1 MFQKLLVPVDG
12 SSFSEQ
18 AIPAARELLMGG
30 AEEATLLTINEAPKA
45 TRRRRKGLR
54 RPVPL
59 ATMSG
64 SAPTAVLPADLPE
77 YVETKGQAVERRRQ
91 ELLEYVNRAGRPLA
105 ETCRS
110 IHAAVHF
117 GDPAIEIIDFAMR
130 GQFDLIVM
138 ATDGR
143 SGLRE
148 TLQGSVTAEVI
159 HSGVT
164 PVLVVRPEKTK
175 GVTTRP

>member
-1 MFQKLLVPVDG
+1 MFKKILVPVDG

-18 AIPAARELLMGG
+18 AIPAARELLTGG
-30 AEEATLLTINEAPKA
+30 TEEVTLLTISEAPKA

-59 ATMSG
+59 AAMSG
-64 SAPTAVLPADLPE
+64 FAPAGVLPAELPV
-77 YVETKGQAVERRRQ
+77 YVETKGQAVERREQ

-105 ETCRS
+105 ETGRS

-117 GDPAIEIIDFAMR
+117 GNPAIEIIDFAQK

-138 ATDGR
+138 ATHGR
-143 SGLRE
+143 SGLCK
-148 TLQGSVTAEVI
+148 TMQGSVTAEVI
-159 HSGVT
+159 RSGVT
-164 PVLVVRPEKTK
+164 PVLVVRPKK
-175 GVTTRP
+175 RLSKARR